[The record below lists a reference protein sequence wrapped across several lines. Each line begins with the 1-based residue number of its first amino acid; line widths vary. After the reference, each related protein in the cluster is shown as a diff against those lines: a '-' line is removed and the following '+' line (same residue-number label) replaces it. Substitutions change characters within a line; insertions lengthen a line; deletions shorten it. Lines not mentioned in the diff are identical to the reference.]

1 MKANHPW
8 LKQMAKLGF
17 LLMMGVSMSAEAG
30 FFGLGGNE
38 KWKEE
43 VQLSDR
49 QIIVIERE
57 QINEGGG
64 DEWAFN
70 RSGTKPKEFRIRF
83 EYPKGL
89 RKEVE
94 WKSTKKSP
102 RTWPEVPL
110 VFDVVASQP
119 IVFTLVAISPACEIY
134 SKYIY
139 RDGVWVEEPLPDQ
152 FEPRPTN
159 LFFGNRKGMPSLLD
173 LAEKDKRNSGSGYRP
188 ALKQVGPNK
197 KVCG

>member
-1 MKANHPW
+1 MKANRLC
-8 LKQMAKLGF
+8 LKQFVTLGF
-17 LLMMGVSMSAEAG
+17 LLLMGVSMNAEAG
-30 FFGLGGNE
+30 LFGLGGNE

-43 VQLSDR
+43 VQLSDGR
-49 QIIVIERE
+49 IIVIERE

-83 EYPKGL
+83 EYPDGSGK
-89 RKEVE
+89 KVE
-94 WKSTKKSP
+94 WHSAKMDSF
-102 RTWPEVPL
+102 RWPEIPL
-110 VFDVVASQP
+110 VFQVESNRHT
-119 IVFTLVAISPACEIY
+119 IYTLVAVSNACEIY

-139 RDGVWVEEPLPDQ
+139 RNGVWVEEPLPDQ
-152 FEPRPTN
+152 FEPRLTN